1 MIQLVSTRPIEEIE
15 AAVARAAQRRGGSLL
30 ATTHL
35 GALLQTDAGD
45 AVVFTV
51 CQSEIYKALLAA
63 DIRFA
68 AFLPCRI
75 AALRRANGIL
85 LSSMS
90 PRDFCAL
97 IHRPEL
103 DTIAEQL
110 EDAIRAIM
118 QDAAEAPEKAAAAA
132 QTHGS
137 STWGATEDQ
146 VNMRMAVPQRIDCR
160 GTKVEDLAGT
170 GTQDSLGG

>member
-1 MIQLVSTRPIEEIE
+1 MEEIE
-15 AAVARAAQRRGGSLL
+15 AAVARAAQRQNGALL

-45 AVVFTV
+45 AIVFTV
-51 CQSEIYKALLAA
+51 CQSEIYKTLLAA

-85 LSSMS
+85 LESMS

-103 DTIAEQL
+103 EPLTDQL
-110 EDAIRAIM
+110 EAALRAIM
-118 QDAAEAPEKAAAAA
+118 QDAAEAPRAPAASVHA
-132 QTHGS
+132 QTGS
-137 STWGATEDQ
+137 KWGATEDQ
-146 VNMRMAVPQRIDCR
+146 VNMRMALPQRIDCH
-160 GTKVEDLAGT
+160 GTKLEDLAGT
-170 GTQDSLGG
+170 GNQDSLGG

>member
-1 MIQLVSTRPIEEIE
+1 MDEIE
-15 AAVARAAQRRGGSLL
+15 AAIAKAAQHERGSLL

-51 CQSEIYKALLAA
+51 CHSDSYKALLAA

-75 AALRRANGIL
+75 AALRRVNGIL
-85 LSSMS
+85 LEAMS

-103 DTIAEQL
+103 EAIAEPL
-110 EDAIRAIM
+110 
-118 QDAAEAPEKAAAAA
+118 EKAVRTMMEAAA
-132 QTHGS
+132 QPAQTAATAAHGQGS
-137 STWGATEDQ
+137 PWGATEDQ
-146 VNMRMAVPQRIDCR
+146 VNMRMALPQRIDCH
-160 GTKVEDLAGT
+160 GTKIEDLAGT
-170 GTQDSLGG
+170 GKEETLGG